1 MSARIDHL
9 VVLADSLEQGAAWC
23 QTALG
28 VAPEPGGRHPLFG
41 THNRLLAIGTPTFE
55 LAYLEIIAVDPQA
68 PPLARTRWF
77 DMDDER
83 LLAEVRTQGP
93 RLIHWVARVPDLALA
108 VATLAAQGIERG
120 EPLQASRM
128 TDRGPLEWQIAV
140 RPDGQRLF
148 DGCLPTLIEWGAVH
162 PAAAMPES
170 GVRLQGLCLQH
181 PQARRLHEA
190 LASVGLADV
199 PTEEAAVARVQ
210 AELLTPRGRILI

>member
-9 VVLADSLEQGAAWC
+9 VVLADSLDQGAAWC
-23 QTALG
+23 QRTLG
-28 VAPEPGGRHPLFG
+28 VAPAPGGRHPLFG
-41 THNRLLAIGTPTFE
+41 THNSLLAIGTPAFE

-77 DMDDER
+77 DMDDDR
-83 LLAEVRTQGP
+83 LRAEVRGQGP
-93 RLIHWVARVPDLALA
+93 RLIHWVARVPSLVQA

-128 TDRGPLEWQIAV
+128 TDRGLLEWQIAV

-148 DGCLPTLIEWGAVH
+148 DGCLPTLIEWGTVH

-170 GVRLQGLCLQH
+170 GVRLQGLRLQH

-190 LASVGLADV
+190 LASIGLADV
-199 PTEEAAVARVQ
+199 AAEEAAVARVQ